1 MKTLGMMHPTDI
13 PTFGSTDA
21 IGVMVAV
28 AGTAQAFDT
37 PAGVGYVS
45 FSANG
50 GIDYFVAFGSTLA
63 AVPTTSS
70 TPGTTKNVSIPNP
83 DVRNIGSTL
92 SCTGISIVSASTGVI
107 SMEWFHA

>member
-21 IGVMVAV
+21 IGTMVAV

-37 PAGVGYVS
+37 PSGAGYVS
-45 FSANG
+45 FSANS
-50 GIDYFVAFGSTLA
+50 IDFYVAFGSTNA
-63 AVPTTSS
+63 SVPTVSS
-70 TPGTTKNVSIPNP
+70 TPGTTANRSIPNP

-92 SCTGISIVSASTGVI
+92 TCTGISIVSPSTGIIV
-107 SMEWFHA
+107 MEWFHV